1 MNIEMENLFPDI
13 LGHESVKNG
22 LLHAI
27 KTGRLHH
34 ALLLSGPSGI
44 GKAMLARAMIQTLWC
59 VHSSI
64 ETPARCQN
72 CPQCNRVKNNAHPDL
87 IEIQTDT
94 ATLKIDAIRE
104 LQRKLAFPPY
114 ESQRRFVI
122 IHDIH
127 KMQDAAAN
135 SLLKTLEEPDPF
147 TSFILITSQPQRLLS
162 TIISRCQVVR
172 FASFERDV
180 IADYLVRCEDVE
192 PEIAQQTAILA
203 GGSLGKALDLLQGT
217 DQDELVVIL
226 DKILSMRSMDDAF
239 ATAGTLKGKKD
250 KAEHLLLLLLT
261 YMRDMALLK
270 AAPNA
275 PIVMTHYR
283 QAMMRRLDK
292 VSLKSSERATQI
304 IIDVQEAFLGNVN
317 EVVAWE
323 RLLMGLHTVVFDV

>member
-1 MNIEMENLFPDI
+1 MGDI
-13 LGHESVKNG
+13 YAKIIGHDAIKHG
-22 LLHAI
+22 LLHAVAT
-27 KTGRLHH
+27 KHLHH
-34 ALLLSGPSGI
+34 ALLFMGQAGV
-44 GKAMLARAMIQTLWC
+44 GKSTMARAFVQSVFCELSTPDSLQCCGICHNC
-59 VHSSI
+59 VRI
-64 ETPARCQN
+64 AQN
-72 CPQCNRVKNNAHPDL
+72 IHPDVIT
-87 IEIQTDT
+87 IEPDS
-94 ATLKIDAIRE
+94 ATLKIELIRD
-104 LQRKLAFPPY
+104 LQKRLGLAPY
-114 ESQRRFVI
+114 ESDRRFVI
-122 IHDIH
+122 IKDVH

-283 QAMMRRLDK
+283 QSMMRRLDK
-292 VSLKSSERATQI
+292 VSLKSIERATQI
-304 IIDVQEAFLGNVN
+304 IVDVQEAFLGNVN

-323 RLLMGLHTVVFDV
+323 RLLMGLHTVVFDA